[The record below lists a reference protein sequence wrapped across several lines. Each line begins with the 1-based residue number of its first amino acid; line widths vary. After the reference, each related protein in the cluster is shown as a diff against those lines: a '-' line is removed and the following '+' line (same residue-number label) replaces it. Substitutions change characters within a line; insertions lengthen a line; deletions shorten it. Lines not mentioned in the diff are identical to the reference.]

1 MAVTFPQADLPR
13 GVGGGRDVWDS
24 EAGALLSEDYFEA
37 SAPEA
42 AAGGFASPIALWPY
56 AFGEATTAAL
66 ELVQTGN
73 VAVSGTVSTTGNLS
87 WNVALTQSGVV
98 GVSGSISASGDL
110 TITTPSLVLAQSGA
124 VAVSGSLSTTGS
136 IGYNLAL
143 SQSGQVGVSGSIS
156 TAGDLTYSL
165 PSLELTQSGAVAVAG
180 VLATTGAIG
189 YALSLSQSGQI
200 SVNGSLSTT
209 GDLTLGVAAKGFASF
224 VLWPYSLGA
233 AAESPFELAQSGS
246 VAISGAVTTTG
257 DVGAE
262 ESFELAAPLE
272 MTPITGAMSV
282 SGDLSIGAAASLSL
296 VQSGA
301 VAMAG
306 AVSTSGNI
314 GFNLGLTQTGAVAV
328 SGALS
333 ASGDIGAAVALTAG
347 SVGVSGALSVSG
359 GLTITPGVPFE
370 LQQSGSMS
378 ISGAVSTFGDVL
390 ATETPIVIP
399 GVGFQDFAAAGWLDK
414 KEKPRKTRSIKAPKA
429 KPAPIAFVIEAAPL
443 SLSASLSADMTPLE
457 IERVFSVRGLWRS
470 TPDAAAYPKITRDSC
485 PHCGAPVAHRH
496 P

>member
-24 EAGALLSEDYFEA
+24 EAGPLLSEDYFEA

-73 VAVSGTVSTTGNLS
+73 VAVSGTVSTSGNLS

-165 PSLELTQSGAVAVAG
+165 PSLELTQSGAVAVSG

-301 VAMAG
+301 VAVAG
-306 AVSTSGNI
+306 AVSTSGDI
-314 GFNLGLTQTGAVAV
+314 GFNLGLSQSGAVSV

-333 ASGDIGAAVALTAG
+333 ASGDIAQAITLSQTGAVAVSG
-347 SVGVSGALSVSG
+347 SVSASGD
-359 GLTITPGVPFE
+359 LTITPGSPFE
-370 LQQSGSMS
+370 LTQSVAIG
-378 ISGAVSTFGDVL
+378 ISGGVSIGDSQFTLNEAVPVTG
-390 ATETPIVIP
+390 
-399 GVGFQDFAAAGWLDK
+399 GWPTYWPRRK
-414 KEKPRKTRSIKAPKA
+414 KRRDEPKPEEVTVSEPQ
-429 KPAPIAFVIEAAPL
+429 PA
-443 SLSASLSADMTPLE
+443 
-457 IERVFSVRGLWRS
+457 
-470 TPDAAAYPKITRDSC
+470 PDAATAREILRAKRRADKVMAELKAIYRQMDATEIQILRKQRELEEEEETLLLLIASM
-485 PHCGAPVAHRH
+485 
-496 P
+496 